1 MRRPLCSGSSCG
13 IPGGLASGKLLLQ
26 SRNGFVCLSQIAQRY
41 LHLCFELCE
50 GIRSFG
56 QQATMAQAR
65 CASCRCRDAEE
76 DDDLEVEEGNC
87 SIGHRSDGPSRG
99 GGERNARNDLRLRGR
114 GLHVLYTREGPQAG
128 PPSFM
133 EGPEIRHWEVSRST
147 PTAVSA
153 SEFGTGTGGPAAA
166 PPPAE

>member
-1 MRRPLCSGSSCG
+1 MRRPHCGGSSCG

-26 SRNGFVCLSQIAQRY
+26 SRNGLVCQSQIAQHY

-65 CASCRCRDAEE
+65 RANGRCRDAEE

-87 SIGHRSDGPSRG
+87 SIGHRSDGSSCG
-99 GGERNARNDLRLRGR
+99 AERTANPHLDGVATGAVCVSLVCVPFLKRLK
-114 GLHVLYTREGPQAG
+114 L
-128 PPSFM
+128 S
-133 EGPEIRHWEVSRST
+133 
-147 PTAVSA
+147 
-153 SEFGTGTGGPAAA
+153 
-166 PPPAE
+166 